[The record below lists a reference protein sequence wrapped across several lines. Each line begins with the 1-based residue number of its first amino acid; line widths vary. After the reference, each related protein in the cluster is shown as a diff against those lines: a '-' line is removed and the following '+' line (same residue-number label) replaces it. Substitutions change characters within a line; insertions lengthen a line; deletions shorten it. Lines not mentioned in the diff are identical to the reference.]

1 MTISAELK
9 HAYRSA
15 RAGLKGERSWI
26 LAAWGLEAEW
36 RRRKAEWQRDWSIG
50 NPHFAERETWT
61 DAEWEEEVEKE
72 LSHDRPSR

>member
-1 MTISAELK
+1 VTISAELK

-36 RRRKAEWQRDWSIG
+36 RRRKAEWQRDWSVG
-50 NPHFAERETWT
+50 NPHLAERKNWT
-61 DAEWEEEVEKE
+61 DAQWEEEVEQE
-72 LSHDRPSR
+72 LTD

>member
-1 MTISAELK
+1 MSISAEVK
-9 HAYRSA
+9 RAYLTAIEFPAPSLIRT
-15 RAGLKGERSWI
+15 LCD
-26 LAAWGLEAEW
+26 WGLEAEW